1 MFILLSSRLRLQGN
15 EEPILRFE
23 GQTVETVVGTK
34 PNTVDG
40 VGMSP
45 GRSDYI
51 TDDEGGASLPGFA
64 RRFVQKIRTMVDHAI
79 VKRRSQNS
87 AIGVAAISERHVLS

>member
-1 MFILLSSRLRLQGN
+1 LFLQGN

-23 GQTVETVVGTK
+23 RQTVETIVGTK
-34 PNTVDG
+34 PNAVDG
-40 VGMSP
+40 VRMSP

-51 TDDEGGASLPGFA
+51 ADDEGGSSLSRFA

-79 VKRRSQNS
+79 VKRRSQNT
-87 AIGVAAISERHVLS
+87 AIRVAAISKRHVLS